1 MEDIFIGYLED
12 KHYKKIR
19 KSDKPVVFTGRNGAI
34 WGIVMTLLLAALLG
48 WCFTVSFD
56 PEGTWF
62 WCTFGIFCLLM
73 VLWFL
78 FFFYA
83 NLNARVILTKE
94 SISMIGP
101 VRDFE
106 DEFLADIKVSLR
118 QLFLVNRHVEMK
130 WSEIEKV
137 ERRDHRGLGLFF
149 YTKAGQRYFLNT
161 SLLDIKFMPTFKRYM
176 KYKTC
181 IRWWYNSGAK

>member
-1 MEDIFIGYLED
+1 MEDLFIGYLED
-12 KHYKKIR
+12 KYYKKIR
-19 KSDKPVVFTGRNGAI
+19 KSDKPVVFTGRKGAI
-34 WGIVMTLLLAALLG
+34 WGIVMTLLLAVLLV
-48 WCFTVSFD
+48 CIFTEPID
-56 PEGTWF
+56 PKEEWF
-62 WCTFGIFCLLM
+62 MWPLGILYLLM

-78 FFFYA
+78 FFSYA

-106 DEFLADIKVSLR
+106 DGFLADIKASLR

-137 ERRDHRGLGLFF
+137 YRPDIRGHGLYF
-149 YTKAGQRYFLNT
+149 YTKGGQRY
-161 SLLDIKFMPTFKRYM
+161 LLDTLFLDTKFMPTFKRYM
-176 KYKTC
+176 EYKNVVK
-181 IRWWYNSGAK
+181 W

>member
-1 MEDIFIGYLED
+1 MEDLFIGYLED
-12 KHYKKIR
+12 KYYKKIR
-19 KSDKPVVFTGRNGAI
+19 KSDKPVVFTGRKGAI
-34 WGIVMTLLLAALLG
+34 WGIVMTLLLAVLLV
-48 WCFTVSFD
+48 CLFTEPID
-56 PEGTWF
+56 PKEEWF
-62 WCTFGIFCLLM
+62 MWPLGILYLLM

-78 FFFYA
+78 FFSYA

-106 DEFLADIKVSLR
+106 DGFLADIKASLR

-137 ERRDHRGLGLFF
+137 YRPGIRGHGLYF
-149 YTKAGQRYFLNT
+149 YTKGGQRY
-161 SLLDIKFMPTFKRYM
+161 LLDTLFLDTKFMPTFKRYM
-176 KYKTC
+176 EYKNVVK
-181 IRWWYNSGAK
+181 W

>member
-1 MEDIFIGYLED
+1 MEDNLFIRYLED

-48 WCFTVSFD
+48 WCFTASFD
-56 PEGTWF
+56 PEGAWVG
-62 WCTFGIFCLLM
+62 WPFGIFGLLM
-73 VLWFL
+73 GLWFL
-78 FFFYA
+78 FFCYA

-106 DEFLADIKVSLR
+106 DGF
-118 QLFLVNRHVEMK
+118 
-130 WSEIEKV
+130 
-137 ERRDHRGLGLFF
+137 
-149 YTKAGQRYFLNT
+149 
-161 SLLDIKFMPTFKRYM
+161 
-176 KYKTC
+176 
-181 IRWWYNSGAK
+181 

>member
-1 MEDIFIGYLED
+1 MEDLFIGYLED
-12 KHYKKIR
+12 KYYKKIR
-19 KSDKPVVFTGRNGAI
+19 KSDKPVVFTGRKGAI
-34 WGIVMTLLLAALLG
+34 WGIVMTLLLAAFLA
-48 WCFTVSFD
+48 WVFTAPFD
-56 PEGTWF
+56 PEGTWL

-137 ERRDHRGLGLFF
+137 ERPGSSGHGLYF
-149 YTKAGQRYFLNT
+149 YTKGGQRY
-161 SLLDIKFMPTFKRYM
+161 LLDTLFLDTKFMPTFKRYM
-176 KYKTC
+176 EYKNVFK
-181 IRWWYNSGAK
+181 W

>member
-34 WGIVMTLLLAALLG
+34 WGIVMTLLLAAFLA
-48 WCFTVSFD
+48 WVFTAPFD
-56 PEGTWF
+56 PEGAWVM
-62 WCTFGIFCLLM
+62 WPFGIFCLLM

-137 ERRDHRGLGLFF
+137 ERPNHRGLALYF
-149 YTKAGQRYFLNT
+149 YTKAGQRYVLNT

-181 IRWWYNSGAK
+181 IRWWYNRGAK

>member
-1 MEDIFIGYLED
+1 MEDLFIGYLED

-19 KSDKPVVFTGRNGAI
+19 KSDKPVVFTGRKGAI
-34 WGIVMTLLLAALLG
+34 WGIVMTLLLAVLLVYL
-48 WCFTVSFD
+48 FTEPID
-56 PEGTWF
+56 PKEEWF
-62 WCTFGIFCLLM
+62 MWPLGILYLLM

-78 FFFYA
+78 FFSYA
-83 NLNARVILTKE
+83 NLNTRVILTKE
-94 SISMIGP
+94 SISLTGP

-106 DEFLADIKVSLR
+106 DGFLADIKASLR

-137 ERRDHRGLGLFF
+137 ERPGSRGTGLYF
-149 YTKAGQRYFLNT
+149 YTKADQRYFLNT

-176 KYKTC
+176 EYKNVVK
-181 IRWWYNSGAK
+181 W

>member
-1 MEDIFIGYLED
+1 MEDIYLGYLED
-12 KHYKKIR
+12 KHYRKIR
-19 KSDKPVVFTGRNGAI
+19 KSDKPVVFTGRKGAI

-48 WCFTVSFD
+48 WVFTAPFD
-56 PEGTWF
+56 LEGAWVR
-62 WCTFGIFCLLM
+62 WPFGILCLLM

-78 FFFYA
+78 FFSYA

-94 SISMIGP
+94 SISLTGP

-106 DEFLADIKVSLR
+106 DGFFADIKASLR

-137 ERRDHRGLGLFF
+137 ERPGSSGHGLYF
-149 YTKAGQRYFLNT
+149 YTKGGQRY
-161 SLLDIKFMPTFKRYM
+161 LLDTLFLDTKFMPTFKRYM
-176 KYKTC
+176 EYK
-181 IRWWYNSGAK
+181 NVFK

>member
-1 MEDIFIGYLED
+1 MEDNIFIGYLED

-34 WGIVMTLLLAALLG
+34 WGIVMTLLLAALSG
-48 WCFTVSFD
+48 WCSTVSFD

-62 WCTFGIFCLLM
+62 WWTFGIFGLLM
-73 VLWFL
+73 GLWFL
-78 FFFYA
+78 FFCYA

-106 DEFLADIKVSLR
+106 DGFLADIKASLR

-137 ERRDHRGLGLFF
+137 ERPGYEGLGLFF

-161 SLLDIKFMPTFKRYM
+161 FFLDVKFMPTFKRYM
-176 KYKTC
+176 KYETR
-181 IRWWYNSGAK
+181 IGWW

>member
-1 MEDIFIGYLED
+1 MEDLFIGYLED
-12 KHYKKIR
+12 KYYKKIR
-19 KSDKPVVFTGRNGAI
+19 KSDKPVVFTGRKGAI
-34 WGIVMTLLLAALLG
+34 WGIVMSLLLAALLA
-48 WCFTVSFD
+48 WVFTAPFA
-56 PEGTWF
+56 PEETWF

-94 SISMIGP
+94 SISLTGP

-106 DEFLADIKVSLR
+106 DGFLADIKASLR

-130 WSEIEKV
+130 WSEIEKIQ
-137 ERRDHRGLGLFF
+137 RPGSRDMALYF
-149 YTKAGQRYFLNT
+149 YTKSGQRYCLSTFFFDT
-161 SLLDIKFMPTFKRYM
+161 RFMPTLKRYM
-176 KYKTC
+176 KYETVYN
-181 IRWWYNSGAK
+181 WWL

>member
-1 MEDIFIGYLED
+1 MEDLLIGYLED
-12 KHYKKIR
+12 KNYKKIR

-62 WCTFGIFCLLM
+62 WWLFGIFCLLM
-73 VLWFL
+73 GLWFL
-78 FFFYA
+78 FFCYA

-106 DEFLADIKVSLR
+106 DGFLAEIKASLR

-137 ERRDHRGLGLFF
+137 ERPGYSGLGLYF

-181 IRWWYNSGAK
+181 IRWW

>member
-48 WCFTVSFD
+48 WCFTAPLD
-56 PEGTWF
+56 PEGAWF
-62 WCTFGIFCLLM
+62 RWPFGIFGLLM
-73 VLWFL
+73 ALWFL

-94 SISMIGP
+94 SIYMIGP

-106 DEFLADIKVSLR
+106 DGFLADIKASLR

-137 ERRDHRGLGLFF
+137 VRQDYSGLALWF
-149 YTKAGQRYFLNT
+149 YTKAGQRYVLNT
-161 SLLDIKFMPTFKRYM
+161 SCLDIKFMPTFKRYM
-176 KYKTC
+176 KYKTH
-181 IRWWYNSGAK
+181 IGWWYNRGAK

>member
-1 MEDIFIGYLED
+1 MEDLFIGYLED

-34 WGIVMTLLLAALLG
+34 WGIVMTLLLAAFLA
-48 WCFTVSFD
+48 WVFTAPFD
-56 PEGTWF
+56 PEGTWL
-62 WCTFGIFCLLM
+62 WCTFEIFCLLM

-94 SISMIGP
+94 SISLTGP

-106 DEFLADIKVSLR
+106 DGFLADIKSSLR
-118 QLFLVNRHVEMK
+118 QLFLVNRHIEMK

-137 ERRDHRGLGLFF
+137 ERPGSRGHGLYF
-149 YTKAGQRYFLNT
+149 YTKGGQRY
-161 SLLDIKFMPTFKRYM
+161 LLDTLFLDTKFMPTFKRYM
-176 KYKTC
+176 EYKNVVK
-181 IRWWYNSGAK
+181 W

>member
-1 MEDIFIGYLED
+1 MEELFIGYLED
-12 KHYKKIR
+12 KHYTKIR

-34 WGIVMTLLLAALLG
+34 WCIVMTLLLAALLG

-56 PEGTWF
+56 SEGTWF
-62 WCTFGIFCLLM
+62 WWPFGIFGLLM
-73 VLWFL
+73 GHWFL
-78 FFFYA
+78 FFCYA

-106 DEFLADIKVSLR
+106 DGSLADIKASLR

-137 ERRDHRGLGLFF
+137 ERPGYRGLGLFF

-161 SLLDIKFMPTFKRYM
+161 FFLDIKFMPTFKRYM
-176 KYKTC
+176 KYQRG
-181 IRWWYNSGAK
+181 IRWWW

>member
-1 MEDIFIGYLED
+1 MEDLFIGYLED

-48 WCFTVSFD
+48 WVFTAPFD
-56 PEGTWF
+56 PEGAWF
-62 WCTFGIFCLLM
+62 RWPFGIFGLLM
-73 VLWFL
+73 ALWFL

-106 DEFLADIKVSLR
+106 DGFLADIKASLR

-137 ERRDHRGLGLFF
+137 YRPGIRGHGLYF

-176 KYKTC
+176 KYKNVVK
-181 IRWWYNSGAK
+181 W

>member
-34 WGIVMTLLLAALLG
+34 WGIVITLLLAALLG
-48 WCFTVSFD
+48 WSFTVPFD
-56 PEGTWF
+56 PEGAWVR
-62 WCTFGIFCLLM
+62 WPFGIFCLLM

-137 ERRDHRGLGLFF
+137 VRRDYGGLGLFF

-176 KYKTC
+176 KYKTH
-181 IRWWYNSGAK
+181 IGWWYNRGAK

>member
-1 MEDIFIGYLED
+1 MEDLFIGYLED

-19 KSDKPVVFTGRNGAI
+19 KSDKPVVFTGRKGAI

-48 WCFTVSFD
+48 WVFTAPFD
-56 PEGTWF
+56 PEGAWVRWPF
-62 WCTFGIFCLLM
+62 WIFGLLM
-73 VLWFL
+73 VLWLL
-78 FFFYA
+78 FFSYA

-106 DEFLADIKVSLR
+106 DGSLADIKASLR

-137 ERRDHRGLGLFF
+137 ERPGYEGQGLFF

-161 SLLDIKFMPTFKRYM
+161 SFLDIKFMPTFKRYM
-176 KYKTC
+176 KYETVYNK
-181 IRWWYNSGAK
+181 WW

>member
-1 MEDIFIGYLED
+1 MEDLFIGYLED
-12 KHYKKIR
+12 KYYKKIR
-19 KSDKPVVFTGRNGAI
+19 KSDKPVVFTGRKGAI
-34 WGIVMTLLLAALLG
+34 WGIVMTLLLAVLLV
-48 WCFTVSFD
+48 CLFTEPID
-56 PEGTWF
+56 PKEEWF
-62 WCTFGIFCLLM
+62 MWPLGILYLLM

-78 FFFYA
+78 FFSYA

-106 DEFLADIKVSLR
+106 DGFLADIKASLR

-137 ERRDHRGLGLFF
+137 ERPNHRGLALYF
-149 YTKAGQRYFLNT
+149 YTKAGQRYVLNT

-176 KYKTC
+176 EYKNVVK
-181 IRWWYNSGAK
+181 W

>member
-1 MEDIFIGYLED
+1 MEKIFIGYLED

-34 WGIVMTLLLAALLG
+34 WGIVMTLLLAAFLA
-48 WCFTVSFD
+48 WVFTAPFD
-56 PEGTWF
+56 PEGAWVR
-62 WCTFGIFCLLM
+62 WPFGIFCLLM

-130 WSEIEKV
+130 WSEIEKIQ
-137 ERRDHRGLGLFF
+137 RPGSRDMALYF
-149 YTKAGQRYFLNT
+149 YTKSGQRYCLSTFFFDT
-161 SLLDIKFMPTFKRYM
+161 RFMPTLKRYM
-176 KYKTC
+176 KYETVYN
-181 IRWWYNSGAK
+181 WWL